1 MFNSNQS
8 QNNQDF
14 FNAVHSMDNSMIEKL
29 VQEARRLNM
38 SEQDINNGI
47 AILNQ
52 IKNNPR

>member
-14 FNAVHSMDNSMIEKL
+14 FNAVRSMDNSMIEKL

>member
-14 FNAVHSMDNSMIEKL
+14 FNAVRSMDNSMIEKL

-47 AILNQ
+47 AILN
-52 IKNNPR
+52 

>member
-14 FNAVHSMDNSMIEKL
+14 FNAVRSMDNSMIEKL

-47 AILNQ
+47 TILNQ

>member
-1 MFNSNQS
+1 MFNSNQP

-14 FNAVHSMDNSMIEKL
+14 FNAVRSMDNSMIEKL